1 MIPAHISI
9 TSKSM
14 PLYPNQDKGFQWV
27 LISNDPHHI
36 LQESLHSPSIHQL
49 KSYTV
54 DLWHYSFFLRIEL
67 DMLWQPYQSTA
78 IDTWLGLPTCQ
89 RTKNYFCVPL
99 SVDKSTTFIHNWVS
113 ILLFH
118 PEYRSHWQNFSRLKN
133 SHSKLQLILK
143 SLSRYLQSFP

>member
-49 KSYTV
+49 KSYTA
-54 DLWHYSFFLRIEL
+54 DL
-67 DMLWQPYQSTA
+67 
-78 IDTWLGLPTCQ
+78 
-89 RTKNYFCVPL
+89 
-99 SVDKSTTFIHNWVS
+99 
-113 ILLFH
+113 
-118 PEYRSHWQNFSRLKN
+118 
-133 SHSKLQLILK
+133 
-143 SLSRYLQSFP
+143 